1 MGDGVEGYHVPGTPP
16 GMTELGLQSNPRG
29 RGSPTAD
36 G

>member
-16 GMTELGLQSNPRG
+16 AMTELGIQSNPRE

-36 G
+36 R